1 MPIPGQGYGGVMA
14 ERMKLRHVPGRLST
28 GAFILNAGLG
38 KLSSDADRA
47 KQVHEM
53 AANVYPALDGVDA
66 ETFTKLLGA
75 AEVAL
80 GGALLLPF
88 IPSRLA
94 GLGLAA
100 FSAGLMG
107 LYLQTPGMREEG
119 SIRPSQQGTALAK
132 DVWMLGIAL
141 SLILDSRVT
150 KKHKS

>member
-1 MPIPGQGYGGVMA
+1 MG
-14 ERMKLRHVPGRLST
+14 ERVKLRHLPGRLTT
-28 GAFILNAGLG
+28 GVFILNAGLG
-38 KLSSDADRA
+38 KLSSDAERA
-47 KQVHEM
+47 KRVHEM
-53 AANVYPALDGVDA
+53 AANVYPSLGSVDP

-75 AEVAL
+75 SEVAL
-80 GGALLLPF
+80 GGALLFPI

-107 LYLQTPGMREEG
+107 LYLGTPGMREEG

-132 DVWMLGIAL
+132 DIWMLGIAL

-150 KKHKS
+150 KKSKG

>member
-1 MPIPGQGYGGVMA
+1 MA
-14 ERMKLRHVPGRLST
+14 ARVKLRHLPGRLST

-47 KQVHEM
+47 KQVHQM
-53 AANVYPALDGVDA
+53 AANTYPTFENVDP

-80 GGALLLPF
+80 GGALLLPL

-94 GLGLAA
+94 GLGLGA
-100 FSAGLMG
+100 FSAGVLGM
-107 LYLQTPGMREEG
+107 YLRTPGMREEG

-150 KKHKS
+150 KKHKG

>member
-1 MPIPGQGYGGVMA
+1 MG
-14 ERMKLRHVPGRLST
+14 ERVKLRHLPGRLTT
-28 GAFILNAGLG
+28 GVFILNAGFG
-38 KLSSDADRA
+38 KLSSDAERA
-47 KQVHEM
+47 KRVHEM
-53 AANVYPALDGVDA
+53 AANVYPALGNVDP

-75 AEVAL
+75 SEVAL
-80 GGALLLPF
+80 GGALLLPI

-107 LYLQTPGMREEG
+107 LYLKTPGMREEG

-150 KKHKS
+150 KKRKG

>member
-1 MPIPGQGYGGVMA
+1 MG
-14 ERMKLRHVPGRLST
+14 ERVKLRHLPGRLTT
-28 GAFILNAGLG
+28 GVFILNAGFG
-38 KLSSDADRA
+38 KLSSDAERS
-47 KQVHEM
+47 KRVHEM
-53 AANVYPALDGVDA
+53 AANVYPALGNVDP

-75 AEVAL
+75 SEVAL
-80 GGALLLPF
+80 GGALILPI

-94 GLGLAA
+94 GLGLAV

-107 LYLQTPGMREEG
+107 LYLRTPGMREEG

-150 KKHKS
+150 KKSKG

>member
-1 MPIPGQGYGGVMA
+1 MA
-14 ERMKLRHVPGRLST
+14 QRVKLRHLPGRLST

-38 KLSSDADRA
+38 KLSTDADRA
-47 KQVHEM
+47 KQVHAM
-53 AANVYPALDGVDA
+53 AANVYPALESMDP

-80 GGALLLPF
+80 GGALILPF

-100 FSAGLMG
+100 FSAGLLG

-119 SIRPSQQGTALAK
+119 SIRPSQQGTPLAK

-141 SLILDSRVT
+141 GLILDSRVT
-150 KKHKS
+150 KKHKG

>member
-1 MPIPGQGYGGVMA
+1 MGQRV
-14 ERMKLRHVPGRLST
+14 KLRHLPGRLTT
-28 GAFILNAGLG
+28 GVFILNAGFG
-38 KLSSDADRA
+38 KLGSDAERA
-47 KQVHEM
+47 KRVHEM
-53 AANVYPALDGVDA
+53 AANVYPALGNVDP

-75 AEVAL
+75 SEVAL
-80 GGALLLPF
+80 GGALILPI

-107 LYLQTPGMREEG
+107 LYLKTPGMREEG

-132 DVWMLGIAL
+132 DIWMLGIAL

-150 KKHKS
+150 KKSKG